1 MLLWHDDQPVGI
13 CIFGYG
19 PLASSARN
27 RVFGLH
33 GRGLSRHLAR
43 QINRDFA
50 SVVRLVIDP
59 RYRGAGL
66 AAAFLRRCCQLTD
79 WPWIE
84 LISQMAD
91 LVPFCQAAGFR
102 RVGDWLRFSPPG
114 QDPREQANDARLN
127 PSPETPES
135 GEKRCLSPAS
145 PHAKLAGLSP
155 GRQPNRGPYGRSNW
169 TDAAYAAYLRRSRF
183 SKPAYFLFDNR
194 KAHGRLS
201 VGSVGVLSARTSSP
215 ARRRSGA

>member
-27 RVFGLH
+27 RIFGLR

-43 QINRDFA
+43 RINRDFA

-66 AAAFLRRCCQLTD
+66 AAAFLRRCCELTD

-91 LVPFCQAAGFR
+91 LVPFCEAAGFR
-102 RVGDWLRFSPPG
+102 RVDDNDGRRG
-114 QDPREQANDARLN
+114 TETQREERGESQERDAG
-127 PSPETPES
+127 SE
-135 GEKRCLSPAS
+135 PARS
-145 PHAKLAGLSP
+145 RSSSLISL

-194 KAHGRLS
+194 DADA
-201 VGSVGVLSARTSSP
+201 GSRAAAAPR
-215 ARRRSGA
+215 

>member
-13 CIFGYG
+13 CVFGYG

-27 RVFGLH
+27 RVFGLR

-43 QINRDFA
+43 RINRDFA

-59 RYRGAGL
+59 RYRGAGI
-66 AAAFLRRCCQLTD
+66 AAAFLRRCCELTD

-91 LVPFCQAAGFR
+91 LVPFCEAAGFR
-102 RVGDWLRFSPPG
+102 RVDDDGHRDTETQRIDSERG
-114 QDPREQANDARLN
+114 QKRNGVARAQACTTNSL
-127 PSPETPES
+127 
-135 GEKRCLSPAS
+135 
-145 PHAKLAGLSP
+145 
-155 GRQPNRGPYGRSNW
+155 GRRPNRGHYGRSNW

-194 KAHGRLS
+194 ANWRVDANS
-201 VGSVGVLSARTSSP
+201 E
-215 ARRRSGA
+215 

>member
-1 MLLWHDDQPVGI
+1 MLLWHDDQPIGI
-13 CIFGYG
+13 GIFGYG
-19 PLASSARN
+19 PLSNSARN
-27 RVFGLH
+27 RIFGLR
-33 GRGLSRHLAR
+33 GRGLSRALAR
-43 QINRDFA
+43 RINRDFA

-59 RYRGAGL
+59 RYRGAGI

-114 QDPREQANDARLN
+114 GAASEKGQPVQAN
-127 PSPETPES
+127 PSSEDPKP
-135 GEKRCLSPAS
+135 GEKRCLSPA
-145 PHAKLAGLSP
+145 AGPASLSL

-169 TDAAYAAYLRRSRF
+169 TDSAYAAYLRRSRF

-194 KAHGRLS
+194 ANMRMDP
-201 VGSVGVLSARTSSP
+201 SS
-215 ARRRSGA
+215 G